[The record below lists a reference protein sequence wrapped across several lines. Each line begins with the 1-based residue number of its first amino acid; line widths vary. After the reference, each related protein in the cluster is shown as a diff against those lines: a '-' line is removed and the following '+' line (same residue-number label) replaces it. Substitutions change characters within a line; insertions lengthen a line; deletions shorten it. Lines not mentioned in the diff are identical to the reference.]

1 MEAGASGAESDRPR
15 AQSRELSLCPLRDG
29 HTHPHHSSDSSTVCQ
44 VVGGW
49 TSQRAGAV
57 LLPMVGR
64 GGFAGYVC
72 LNGERRR
79 ARWHAQKAAVVLCF
93 AAMQVVGLAHACNM
107 QGGRCLC
114 ETADGDHSWDLTDIS
129 ASEITT
135 TGDTTGCAHR
145 EAPPSRWPH
154 ARPTPHLC
162 VARQCAHS
170 GGGLRA
176 QARRARAVGTI
187 TFSYV
192 RT

>member
-1 MEAGASGAESDRPR
+1 MSSPRRP
-15 AQSRELSLCPLRDG
+15 
-29 HTHPHHSSDSSTVCQ
+29 HPSTPQ
-44 VVGGW
+44 QRQQHRLPRVVGGW
-49 TSQRAGAV
+49 TSRRAGAV

-64 GGFAGYVC
+64 GGVAGYVC

-93 AAMQVVGLAHACNM
+93 AAMQVVGLARACNM
-107 QGGRCLC
+107 QDGRCLC

-135 TGDTTGCAHR
+135 TGDTNGCANR

-154 ARPTPHLC
+154 ARPTQHLC

-187 TFSYV
+187 TFAYV
-192 RT
+192 GT